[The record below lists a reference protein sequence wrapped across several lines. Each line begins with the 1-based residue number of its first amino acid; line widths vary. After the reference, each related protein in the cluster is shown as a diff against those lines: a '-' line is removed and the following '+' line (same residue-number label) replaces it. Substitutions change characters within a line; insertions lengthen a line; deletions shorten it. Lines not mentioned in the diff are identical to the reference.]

1 MSKNKYFYA
10 VRFLINI
17 FLSTNLQ
24 FTDYNKFFLQNLLDE
39 SIDIVVLNAGSLL
52 IKTKELQ
59 QTIETSMR
67 DYKIFFRWLYAVIV
81 RLMDETVPDDVAAV
95 RQQEINYLA
104 EFLKNLD
111 DMNEKVEYD
120 GMLKFLVYL
129 HKKL

>member
-1 MSKNKYFYA
+1 M
-10 VRFLINI
+10 I
-17 FLSTNLQ
+17 
-24 FTDYNKFFLQNLLDE
+24 KFHQNLLDE
-39 SIDIVVLNAGSLL
+39 SIDTVVLNAGSLL

-111 DMNEKVEYD
+111 DINEKVEND
-120 GMLKFLVYL
+120 GMYLLFLVYL
-129 HKKL
+129 HRKLNNNIYRRYQTKIQLRTGWSIS

>member
-1 MSKNKYFYA
+1 M
-10 VRFLINI
+10 I
-17 FLSTNLQ
+17 
-24 FTDYNKFFLQNLLDE
+24 KFHQNLLDE
-39 SIDIVVLNAGSLL
+39 SIDTVVLNAGSLL

-111 DMNEKVEYD
+111 DINEKVEND
-120 GMLKFLVYL
+120 GMYL
-129 HKKL
+129 LLLIYIEN